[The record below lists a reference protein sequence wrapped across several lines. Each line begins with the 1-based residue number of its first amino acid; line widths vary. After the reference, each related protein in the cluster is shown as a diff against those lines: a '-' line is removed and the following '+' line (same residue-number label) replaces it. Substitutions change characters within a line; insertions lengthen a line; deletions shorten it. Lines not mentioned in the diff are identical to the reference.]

1 MTSER
6 RRCDAAANKRE
17 RSCSSRA
24 SHQWLPRSSEP
35 APLPPRNNPQGL
47 SVGWRSFSSAHEC
60 VFYSIHKMT
69 VVFGQL
75 IEKTGRETF
84 LLATK
89 FHFSEVCW
97 ERSAGPIPGPGTGV
111 RCLDPG
117 SPRLGLA
124 TGEKAKVNAPLS
136 ALCAS
141 AVRLCSQLSIF
152 DRQTKACA
160 PQLFTCCSSS
170 TTAFLNRIPPPIFS
184 CRLKER

>member
-89 FHFSEVCW
+89 FHFSKGRCEH
-97 ERSAGPIPGPGTGV
+97 SGGPATSCANWYRDLRNPKPE
-111 RCLDPG
+111 
-117 SPRLGLA
+117 PRI
-124 TGEKAKVNAPLS
+124 EWYRAKVNAPLG

-141 AVRLCSQLSIF
+141 AVRLCSQLPIF
-152 DRQTKACA
+152 DRRTKTCA

-184 CRLKER
+184 RRLKER